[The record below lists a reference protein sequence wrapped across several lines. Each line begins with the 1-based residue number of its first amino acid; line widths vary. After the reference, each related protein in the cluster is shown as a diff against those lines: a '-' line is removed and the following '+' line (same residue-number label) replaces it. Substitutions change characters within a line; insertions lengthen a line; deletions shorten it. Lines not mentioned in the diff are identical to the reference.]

1 MFSYLLRPLAGA
13 IATGLDLS
21 FLLIFIIVIGSL
33 ILIIEKR
40 KAEIFINIDLN
51 YQTRKVLKE
60 YSIPIMNRV
69 LFFLY
74 PNLCLIYMWWSFGLN
89 QNSADPSIM
98 ALTIPFVISG
108 LYRYKKLGENKK
120 EFLNKNISLENPESV
135 FYKDKYLRLL
145 FVAWIIMVILIG
157 FF

>member
-1 MFSYLLRPLAGA
+1 
-13 IATGLDLS
+13 
-21 FLLIFIIVIGSL
+21 
-33 ILIIEKR
+33 
-40 KAEIFINIDLN
+40 
-51 YQTRKVLKE
+51 
-60 YSIPIMNRV
+60 MNRV

-74 PNLCLIYMWWSFGLN
+74 PNLCLIYVWWSFGLN
-89 QNSADPSIM
+89 QNLADPSIM
-98 ALTIPFVISG
+98 VLTIPVVISG
-108 LYRYKKLGENKK
+108 LCRYNKLGENKK